1 MPERDR
7 SIDGLLDRL
16 RNGPARDRE
25 DLAREIAA
33 MPEPTALIEALLSR
47 PEARRW
53 MRSTLLDRLDPNAAA
68 ALADRL
74 LAWHA
79 DFAAGRRD
87 RTTPA
92 VIRHLPL
99 DSLRRHAT
107 FLAGGNAA
115 SAFWER
121 LAAEGAATLIP
132 AAFDVFTG
140 GEPAARETTL
150 HLLLLDPYSP
160 LRLSPDDQG
169 RLLAAALS
177 DPDEEVRGLAAEL
190 AAETDPDRLLHDQ
203 ARWIRDPSERVRMAA
218 WDVAFA
224 AGSEQAAEEAALL
237 LSDEAAPLAARRSA
251 LIALGD
257 YLPTP
262 EFAPLLALI
271 VVHPNRELAEDAGN
285 LLWTRHRAPIA
296 AQAAAASPHANVRE
310 IAQRLLHPEF
320 GSPAAG
326 GSRPGAPGGYDIY
339 QEMLKLGKKPDE

>member
-1 MPERDR
+1 MPEQDR
-7 SIDGLLDRL
+7 SFDDLLDSL
-16 RNGPARDRE
+16 RNGSAHDRE
-25 DLAREIAA
+25 ELARAIAA
-33 MPEPTALIEALLSR
+33 MPEPAALIEALLPY

-53 MRSTLLDRLDPNAAA
+53 MRGTLLDRLDPDVAAV
-68 ALADRL
+68 LAERL
-74 LAWHA
+74 LACPA
-79 DFAAGRRD
+79 DFTAGRRD

-107 FLAGGNAA
+107 SLAGGNAA

-121 LAAEGAATLIP
+121 LAAAGTETLIP
-132 AAFDVFTG
+132 AAIDVLTG
-140 GEPAARETTL
+140 GEPVARETTL

-190 AAETDPDRLLHDQ
+190 AAETDPDRLLHDRT
-203 ARWIRDPSERVRMAA
+203 RWVRDPSERVRMAA
-218 WDVAFA
+218 WDVAFV

-237 LSDEAAPLAARRSA
+237 LGDEAAPLAARRSA

-285 LLWTRHRAPIA
+285 LLWTRHRTPIA
-296 AQAAAASPHANVRE
+296 AQAAAGSPHAAVRE
-310 IAQRLLHPEF
+310 IAERLLHPQL